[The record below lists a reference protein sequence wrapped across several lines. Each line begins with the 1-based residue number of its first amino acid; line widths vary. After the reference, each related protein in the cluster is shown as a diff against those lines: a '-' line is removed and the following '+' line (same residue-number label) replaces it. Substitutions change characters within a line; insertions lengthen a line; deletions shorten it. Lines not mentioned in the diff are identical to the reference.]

1 MVNITDED
9 INILVSQGNIDKIV
23 AKELLILNEGE
34 LVNSLVMVQS
44 KDFDLEKMK
53 KEKLENRV
61 EEETEDFDVDTSKQE
76 NLTKY
81 REIVDSKDEI
91 YNQKKKEKEE
101 KEQRIKEG
109 KEEDN
114 TVFSIEDLY
123 KLKRGKN
130 KFNSIQVL

>member
-1 MVNITDED
+1 MLIHQNKK
-9 INILVSQGNIDKIV
+9 ILPN
-23 AKELLILNEGE
+23 
-34 LVNSLVMVQS
+34 
-44 KDFDLEKMK
+44 
-53 KEKLENRV
+53 
-61 EEETEDFDVDTSKQE
+61 
-76 NLTKY
+76 

-91 YNQKKKEKEE
+91 YNQKKEKEE

-109 KEEDN
+109 EEEEN